1 MDSVDFAEEKEA
13 RVQRQ
18 LTKQMTIQG
27 IKMKINKIMIEVK
40 LTCNKRMGII
50 AVAEE
55 VAEDVAASEVTG
67 LDT

>member
-18 LTKQMTIQG
+18 LTKQMMIQG
-27 IKMKINKIMIEVK
+27 IKMIINKIMIEAK
-40 LTCNKRMGII
+40 LTCNKRMGIT

-55 VAEDVAASEVTG
+55 VAEDVASEVTG

>member
-13 RVQRQ
+13 RVQRK
-18 LTKQMTIQG
+18 LTKQMMIQE
-27 IKMKINKIMIEVK
+27 IRMKINKLMIEAN
-40 LTCNKRMGII
+40 LTCNKQMGIT

-55 VAEDVAASEVTG
+55 VAEDVASEVTG

>member
-27 IKMKINKIMIEVK
+27 IKMIINKIMIEAK
-40 LTCNKRMGII
+40 LTCNKRMGIT

-55 VAEDVAASEVTG
+55 VAEDVASEVTG
-67 LDT
+67 PDT